1 MTSQKNWIAPLDLKV
16 ILEVTGWEVCPSH
29 FFTVISTPLCHSREG
44 GNPVNRICYLSEFRD
59 HFTLLAIRAWCDALP
74 PLRRLE
80 KSHRTRR
87 GNPVGSVNP
96 ILG

>member
-1 MTSQKNWIAPLDLKV
+1 MNGVIKLD
-16 ILEVTGWEVCPSH
+16 
-29 FFTVISTPLCHSREG
+29 CHIKSNNLRHNDEYKG
-44 GNPVNRICYLSEFRD
+44 AIPAKAGNPVNRIRYLSKFRD

>member
-1 MTSQKNWIAPLDLKV
+1 MAGRCVLPTSSLLFPFPFV
-16 ILEVTGWEVCPSH
+16 IPAKA
-29 FFTVISTPLCHSREG
+29 
-44 GNPVNRICYLSEFRD
+44 GNPVNRIRYLSKFRD